1 MHPVQLHL
9 SHELGMSPIYGW
21 MSFFSNNN
29 AKVHNFS
36 AALIKFFI
44 AVSLLL

>member
-9 SHELGMSPIYGW
+9 SHELGMSPIHGW
-21 MSFFSNNN
+21 MSFFSNDNPN
-29 AKVHNFS
+29 VHIFS

-44 AVSLLL
+44 VVVAMI